1 MSITNQITK
10 KDKTMGLHI
19 PKELV
24 LDCSKW
30 ICGHSSDPSENKL
43 GEGETALLNDDG
55 YMCCLGQFSK
65 QAGLIDDELRN
76 NFVVENLNKEVN
88 DLCHEGYGTQLA
100 EDAMSINDMHGMTIK
115 ERIIEL
121 KKLFSAKGYKIKV
134 KNYKKATGKN
144 WNE

>member
-1 MSITNQITK
+1 
-10 KDKTMGLHI
+10 MGLHM

-30 ICGHSSDPSENKL
+30 ICGHLIDPPENKL
-43 GEGETALLNDDG
+43 GKGNTAMLNDQG

-65 QAGLIDDELRN
+65 QAGLTDDELKN
-76 NFVVENLNKEVN
+76 KEIMADLNKQV
-88 DLCHEGYGTQLA
+88 DGLCYKGCDTQLA
-100 EDAMSINDMHGMTIK
+100 DDAITINDMYSMTIK
-115 ERIIEL
+115 KRIIEL